1 MDGRWQ
7 SGRCVTLLLLP
18 IRKSEL
24 QPRLFPL
31 TWRVPPD
38 DLETT
43 EAAGRRG
50 LTQKRGRTFG
60 PQRPRRGARAPHLA
74 DVTRSGG
81 AQ

>member
-1 MDGRWQ
+1 MAAGRAADVSLYYYFQ
-7 SGRCVTLLLLP
+7 YA
-18 IRKSEL
+18 KSEL

-31 TWRVPPD
+31 TWLPPD

-50 LTQKRGRTFG
+50 LTQERGRTFG

>member
-31 TWRVPPD
+31 TWLPPD

>member
-1 MDGRWQ
+1 MAAGRAADVSLYYYFQ
-7 SGRCVTLLLLP
+7 YEKVNSSPDC
-18 IRKSEL
+18 SA
-24 QPRLFPL
+24 L
-31 TWRVPPD
+31 TWSVPPD